1 MELEN
6 RTRGSRA
13 SPENGGLNRSS
24 GSLIADTFKS
34 GQNAPDVHVLDEGNF
49 VLDTA
54 ADQIARLVQ
63 GFPKELR
70 PGFAG

>member
-24 GSLIADTFKS
+24 GSLIADTNNPGRGFS
-34 GQNAPDVHVLDEGNF
+34 HLIVI
-49 VLDTA
+49 DTPMA
-54 ADQIARLVQ
+54 AAGARATATLLV
-63 GFPKELR
+63 R
-70 PGFAG
+70 AAI